1 MTTNFPPGWSA
12 EIYEF
17 PKRGRSDI
25 GGQHEDNNAANEFA
39 SPHLPEVSFGTGWYH
54 DAAIQESRRPFK
66 RTQH

>member
-17 PKRGRSDI
+17 PTRGRSDI
-25 GGQHEDNNAANEFA
+25 GGHDDNNASHEFET
-39 SPHLPEVSFGTGWYH
+39 SPAPQVNFGTGWYH
-54 DAAIQESRRPFK
+54 DAAIQESRRAFK

>member
-17 PKRGRSDI
+17 PTRARSNI
-25 GGQHEDNNAANEFA
+25 GGQYQDNNTASEFE
-39 SPHLPEVSFGTGWYH
+39 STPLPEVTFGTGWYH
-54 DAAIQESRRPFK
+54 DAAIEESRRPYK